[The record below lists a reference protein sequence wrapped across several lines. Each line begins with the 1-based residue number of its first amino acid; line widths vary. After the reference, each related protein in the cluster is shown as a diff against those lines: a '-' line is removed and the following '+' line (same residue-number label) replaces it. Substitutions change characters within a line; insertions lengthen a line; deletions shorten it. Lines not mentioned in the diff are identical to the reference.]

1 MNTENVSIYATNKVQ
16 IIQMDI
22 FAIVS
27 QDGLVCI
34 VKFLFKNQKQNQ
46 NSINAQGMMKLKS
59 HKMLSVII
67 SWIVQMVKTKMESWL
82 NALLKRLEITSL
94 ISLSGRKIIAA
105 QLSWYKVANASLS
118 KQLVL
123 ITFTH
128 VEIQNILSFGF
139 NEVEQ
144 HGFFIH
150 QDRKKFFISIGPRMV
165 SNPEVH
171 FEDAFRESQI
181 EI

>member
-1 MNTENVSIYATNKVQ
+1 
-16 IIQMDI
+16 
-22 FAIVS
+22 
-27 QDGLVCI
+27 
-34 VKFLFKNQKQNQ
+34 
-46 NSINAQGMMKLKS
+46 
-59 HKMLSVII
+59 
-67 SWIVQMVKTKMESWL
+67 MVKTKTESWL
-82 NALLKRLEITSL
+82 NALLKRLEIPSP

-105 QLSWYKVANASLS
+105 QLSWCKVANASLS

-165 SNPEVH
+165 SNHTFDEDSLSRRILR
-171 FEDAFRESQI
+171 FETLLRIFLKNHMGTTVCRPVCGHINMIMMASKSKIVFTLAVKTMELQGFIMAMNWRTT
-181 EI
+181 EISGKV